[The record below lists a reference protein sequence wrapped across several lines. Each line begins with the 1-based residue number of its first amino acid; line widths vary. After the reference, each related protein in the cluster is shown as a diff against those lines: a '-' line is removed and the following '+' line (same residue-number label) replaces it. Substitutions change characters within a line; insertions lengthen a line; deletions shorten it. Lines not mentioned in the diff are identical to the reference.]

1 MPGVPYRDRRKPHET
16 SKDTTSVHP
25 QRATVTAIVV
35 AHDGARWLKET
46 LEGVLRQSRPLDRL
60 VGVDNGSR
68 DGSRRILTDAFG
80 ESGVLALPR
89 STGFGEA
96 VAEVLERLPRA
107 GDDEWIWLLHDDCA
121 PDRHA
126 LEALLWAASQDKKA
140 VILGPKLRDWLDRRL
155 LLEAG
160 VTVDRSGRR
169 DTGLEAREYD
179 QGQHDGVRQVLSVST
194 AGMLIRRDVWEKL
207 GGLDPGLPL
216 FRDDLDLCW
225 RATSAGHHVLNVTD
239 AVAWHAEAAARRRRR
254 ITASTDHPR
263 RLDRRN
269 AMFVIMANLPFRS
282 LVWSLLR
289 NTVMSLFRTLL
300 LLLAKQPANALDEI
314 VALFSLLT
322 SPLRLMKARK
332 ARKQGRKQG
341 YLRVK
346 KLFTPPGMAFRRLT
360 DMVQGFLFGSG
371 PLDSAGRHHA
381 VISEP
386 KGEEGDELLTDTGVL
401 QRVFGNPGVLLGLA
415 LVAVTLAAERSL
427 LTGGLLGGGALV
439 PVAGGASDLWH
450 FYTSGYHAAGL
461 GSDGWPPP
469 YVAVMAGLSALFLG
483 KTWLAVSVLLLGC
496 VPLAGVSAYVA
507 TRSMISHP
515 LARVWLAASY
525 ALLPVATGA
534 VAAGRLGTAV
544 VFVLLPAYA
553 ALASRVITAE
563 RRLARRAAWTLGL
576 LLAVGTAFA
585 PLVYV
590 LVAAVAGLAAVSFGG
605 VRRGVGLSLGIAMA
619 VPVVLLFPWLAQ
631 IVTHPGRVLLEAGLH
646 VPGLADPR
654 LPADALLLLNPGGP
668 GVPPVWA
675 TGGLIA
681 AALAALLFRR
691 HKTVVVVGWG
701 VALFGV
707 LVAIVVARVSVDGVP
722 AWPGV
727 PLAFAATGLIAA
739 AALTGHRVMAFGSA
753 GGLRRAAAVL
763 VVLVA
768 SATPVVVAGLWV
780 KDGVSGPLR
789 RGVPSVVSDYAAA
802 TTAPGGAAESTVVIR
817 AEPGGRVA
825 FTLLRGRTPLLG
837 ETDLPVT
844 DAMRARL
851 TDVVAGVLSGRGGDD
866 ALTLAAYGVRFVA
879 VPGPVDP
886 AIQRALDSDPA
897 LTRVNLSSDAGLWS
911 MTRPL
916 GRAYL
921 LGPDGGR
928 TPVALTETADG
939 ALTAT
944 VPKGPAGRA
953 LVLAEPAEGWTAA
966 AGGSTL
972 AGRVVDG
979 WAQGFEA
986 PAEGGAVTIRHEAF
1000 WHEVWLWAQL
1010 ALVALVLVFAAPGA
1024 RGAEPAEEYA
1034 EAPVEREPEGVLV
1047 R

>member
-1 MPGVPYRDRRKPHET
+1 M
-16 SKDTTSVHP
+16 HP
-25 QRATVTAIVV
+25 QRASVTAIVV

-46 LEGVLRQSRPLDRL
+46 LQGVLRQSRPLDRL

-68 DGSRRILTDAFG
+68 DGSGRLLTEAFG
-80 ESGVLALPR
+80 ANGVMSLPR
-89 STGFGEA
+89 STSFGEA
-96 VAEVLERLPRA
+96 VAAVLERLPRA
-107 GDDEWIWLLHDDCA
+107 GADEWIWLLHDDCV

-126 LEALLWAASQDKKA
+126 LEALLWAAAQDEKA

-169 DTGLEAREYD
+169 DTGLEPREYD
-179 QGQHDGVRQVLSVST
+179 QGQHDGVKQVLSVST
-194 AGMLIRRDVWEKL
+194 AGMLIRRDVWESL
-207 GGLDPGLPL
+207 GGLDPALPL

-289 NTVMSLFRTLL
+289 NTVVSLFRTLL

-314 VALFSLLT
+314 VALVSVLAH
-322 SPLRLMKARK
+322 PRRLMKARK
-332 ARKQGRKQG
+332 ARKKGRKQG
-341 YLRVK
+341 YPDVK
-346 KLFTPPGMAFRRLT
+346 RLFTPSSMAVRRLA
-360 DMVQGFLFGSG
+360 DMVQGYLSGSG
-371 PLDSAGRHHA
+371 PIDSAGRHHA
-381 VISEP
+381 VISDSKED
-386 KGEEGDELLTDTGVL
+386 EGDELLTDAGL
-401 QRVFGNPGVLLGLA
+401 MQRVFGNPGVLLCLA
-415 LVAVTLAAERSL
+415 LIAVTAVAERSL

-439 PVAGGASDLWH
+439 PVVGGASDLWH

-461 GSDGWPPP
+461 GSDGWAPP
-469 YVAVMAGLSALFLG
+469 YVAIMAALSAIFFG

-507 TRSMISHP
+507 TRSMISFP

-534 VAAGRLGTAV
+534 VAGGRLGTAV

-553 ALASRVITAE
+553 ALASRVLTAE
-563 RRLARRAAWTLGL
+563 RRVARRAAWALGL

-590 LVAAVAGLAAVSFGG
+590 LVALLAGLAAVSFGG

-619 VPVVLLFPWLAQ
+619 VPIFLLFPWLAQ
-631 IVTHPGRVLLEAGLH
+631 IATHPGRILLEAGLH
-646 VPGLADPR
+646 RPGLADPR
-654 LPADALLLLNPGGP
+654 LPADALLLLSPGGP

-691 HKTVVVVGWG
+691 HKMVVIVGWG

-707 LVAIVVARVSVDGVP
+707 LVAIVVARVPVEGAAP
-722 AWPGV
+722 WPGV

-739 AALTGHRVMAFGSA
+739 AALTGHHVMEYGRA
-753 GGLRRAAAVL
+753 GGLRRVAAAL
-763 VVLVA
+763 VVVMA
-768 SATPVVVAGLWV
+768 SATPLLVAGLWV
-780 KDGVSGPLR
+780 KDGVTGPLK
-789 RGVPSVVSDYAAA
+789 RGVPAVVGDFAAA
-802 TTAPGGAAESTVVIR
+802 STAPGDAAETTIVLRS
-817 AEPGGRVA
+817 EPGGRIA
-825 FTLLRGRTPLLG
+825 FTALRGRSPLLG
-837 ETDLPVT
+837 ETDLPVSERT
-844 DAMRARL
+844 RARL
-851 TDVVAGVLSGRGGDD
+851 ADIVAGVVSGRGGDD
-866 ALTLAAYGVRFVA
+866 ALTLASYGVRFVA
-879 VPGPVDP
+879 VPAPVDE
-886 AIQRALDSDPA
+886 AVRRALDSDPA
-897 LTRVNLSSDAGLWS
+897 LTRVNLSADGGLWN

-921 LGPDGGR
+921 LGQDGRR
-928 TPVALTETADG
+928 TPVPVAEARG
-939 ALTAT
+939 GGLTAT
-944 VPKGPAGRA
+944 VPAGPAGRT
-953 LVLAEPAEGWTAA
+953 LVLAEPVGGWTATA
-966 AGGSTL
+966 AGATL
-972 AGRVVDG
+972 AGRTVDG
-979 WAQGFEA
+979 WAQGFEMA
-986 PAEGGAVTIRHEAF
+986 PAGGRVTIHHESF
-1000 WHEVWLWAQL
+1000 WHDVWLWAQL
-1010 ALVALVLVFAAPGA
+1010 GLVALVLVFASPGS
-1024 RGAEPAEEYA
+1024 RGTEVAEEWA

-1047 R
+1047 P